1 MARCPVWAHPQGLFA
16 NRTAGTA
23 HSGRPGGGGALP
35 GCVRTRRRSGP
46 RRSSPAGWE
55 RSPGHTTRPAT
66 WVCEMGA
73 DVARIRALKVFS
85 GIEYRADGRV
95 YHVDTRH
102 LGPNNTTGSSVANPS
117 VFLWK

>member
-1 MARCPVWAHPQGLFA
+1 
-16 NRTAGTA
+16 
-23 HSGRPGGGGALP
+23 
-35 GCVRTRRRSGP
+35 
-46 RRSSPAGWE
+46 
-55 RSPGHTTRPAT
+55 
-66 WVCEMGA
+66 MGA